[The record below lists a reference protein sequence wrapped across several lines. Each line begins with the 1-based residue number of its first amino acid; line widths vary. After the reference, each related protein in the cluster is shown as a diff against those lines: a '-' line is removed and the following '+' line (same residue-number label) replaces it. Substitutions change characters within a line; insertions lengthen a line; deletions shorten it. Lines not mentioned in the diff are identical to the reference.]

1 MKKVPAATRTV
12 LWTNLARTSLL
23 QKMMQGHGLH
33 CGHCVVWPGQ
43 RRREK
48 VCCHHYPQVTGKFE
62 GEGMQCITTHQGF
75 RDNCLSR
82 YTIESVIILFKQ
94 SLRKRWKEE
103 FENKDEPHRTYRHVA
118 YSNFV
123 RWVWHTTGRKNR
135 KILTACVVATV
146 RDQFPSQI
154 YTGF

>member
-12 LWTNLARTSLL
+12 PWTNLAMTSLL
-23 QKMMQGHGLH
+23 QKRMQGHGVSVATVL
-33 CGHCVVWPGQ
+33 CGLASEGG
-43 RRREK
+43 RRCAATITIKLLGNLR
-48 VCCHHYPQVTGKFE
+48 

-103 FENKDEPHRTYRHVA
+103 FENKDEPHR
-118 YSNFV
+118 
-123 RWVWHTTGRKNR
+123 
-135 KILTACVVATV
+135 
-146 RDQFPSQI
+146 
-154 YTGF
+154 